1 MLVKRLT
8 ALACLTLAMAHASH
22 AQEPPAAGFQ
32 PLTSVRTAAENAV
45 RTSIDS
51 GVQGLQLEATALDS
65 RLRLPACGGSLATFV
80 PPPRANQTR
89 MLVRVACTRNTVW
102 SLNVPVEVRRA
113 QQVLV
118 LKRAV
123 GRGEALSA
131 LDVIVETR
139 VLPGLASPF
148 VGRIEDL
155 KGRVTRRPIPAGSA
169 LTADALGPVLL
180 IKRGQRV
187 MLAAATAGI
196 EVLAPG
202 LALAD
207 AGALQR
213 VRVQNL
219 NSLKVVE
226 GVAENSGV
234 VRVSF

>member
-8 ALACLTLAMAHASH
+8 ALACVLLAVAHASH
-22 AQEPPAAGFQ
+22 AQEYPAAGLQ
-32 PLTSVRTAAENAV
+32 PLSSVRTAAENAV
-45 RTSIDS
+45 RTSLDKGVS
-51 GVQGLQLEATALDS
+51 GVEVEAIELDA

-139 VLPGLASPF
+139 MLPGLASPY

-169 LTADALGPVLL
+169 VTADALGPVLL

-187 MLAAATAGI
+187 MLAAATGGI
-196 EVLAPG
+196 EVRAPG

-207 AGALQR
+207 ASATQH

-219 NSLKVVE
+219 NSLKIVE
-226 GVAENSGV
+226 GVAETPGV
-234 VRVSF
+234 VRVNF

>member
-8 ALACLTLAMAHASH
+8 AIAALLLAAHSTH
-22 AQEPPAAGFQ
+22 AQEPASAGIQ
-32 PLTSVRTAAENAV
+32 PLATVRAAAENAV
-45 RTSIDS
+45 RGSLDS
-51 GVQGLQLEATALDS
+51 GTTGVELEAIALDA

-89 MLVRVACTRNTVW
+89 MLVRVACARNAVW
-102 SLNVPVEVRRA
+102 SLNVPVEVRRT
-113 QQVLV
+113 QPVLV

-155 KGRVTRRPIPAGSA
+155 QGRVTRRPVPAGAA

-187 MLAAATAGI
+187 MLAATTAGI
-196 EVLAPG
+196 EVQAPG

-207 AGALQR
+207 AGPLQR

-226 GVAENSGV
+226 GVAENPGV

>member
-8 ALACLTLAMAHASH
+8 VIASLLLAAHASH
-22 AQEPPAAGFQ
+22 AQDAPAAGIQ
-32 PLTSVRTAAENAV
+32 PLSSVRSAAENAV
-45 RTSIDS
+45 RSSLDAGTS
-51 GVQGLQLEATALDS
+51 GVELEATALDA
-65 RLRLPACGGSLATFV
+65 RLRLPVCGGSLATFV

-89 MLVRVACTRNTVW
+89 MLVRVACTRNAVW

-113 QQVLV
+113 QPVLV

-123 GRGEALSA
+123 GRGEVLSA
-131 LDVIVETR
+131 LDVTVETR

-196 EVLAPG
+196 EVHAPG

-207 AGALQR
+207 ASATQR

-226 GVAENSGV
+226 GVAETSGV